1 MKYLTVSMVGERVG
15 MTAPELNKLLEDLGL
30 IERRGADIFSLTS
43 LGHPKEFGDKRY
55 VVYEEGIIDIL
66 MAKDAEKKAEVI
78 TLTATVIAAKLAEE
92 LNLAVTAKL
101 VNRVLV
107 DVQFMDKNEKGFFSN
122 HPFAQQ
128 CITAD
133 GKTYVKWS
141 KDILTNEVFIREI
154 KAATTETAEVEAPVA
169 SKPVKGE
176 VNVDLVCNT
185 FKFDRKTFEAT
196 FRTDSGH
203 FVRSRAEM
211 LVANWLYHNNV
222 MFAYEKRVPIVE
234 EMYSDFFIKDKKIYI
249 EVWGLESTKY
259 LERKAKKISMYKEH
273 GFTLL
278 GLEDSD
284 IENIDDMLPLKLAQ
298 LGIVF

>member
-1 MKYLTVSMVGERVG
+1 MKTVSQI
-15 MTAPELNKLLEDLGL
+15 ASELNIEPKEVNKMLLELGF
-30 IERRGADIFSLTS
+30 IKREGADIISANK
-43 LGHPKEFGDKRY
+43 LGIQKDFQGKKY
-55 VVYEEGIIDIL
+55 VIWEDDIIDFL
-66 MAKDAEKKAEVI
+66 KKDFASNKEETVI
-78 TLTATVIAAKLAEE
+78 LTATLIGAEFSISAKR
-92 LNLAVTAKL
+92 
-101 VNRVLV
+101 VNEILV
-107 DVQFMDKNEKGFFSN
+107 DIQFMDKNENGFFSN

-128 CITAD
+128 CRTD
-133 GKTYVKWS
+133 EGKTYVKWS
-141 KDILTNEVFIREI
+141 SELLTNEVFVRE
-154 KAATTETAEVEAPVA
+154 ATVAKETKEAFASEVAT
-169 SKPVKGE
+169 SYE

-222 MFAYEKRVPIVE
+222 MFAYEKRVPIID

>member
-1 MKYLTVSMVGERVG
+1 MKTVTQIAGILNVEPKEVN
-15 MTAPELNKLLEDLGL
+15 ELLLELGF
-30 IERRGADIFSLTS
+30 IERNGADIISANK
-43 LGHPKEFGDKRY
+43 LGIQKEFQGKKYVIWEDEILDFLTKKDSEDKEE
-55 VVYEEGIIDIL
+55 VVN
-66 MAKDAEKKAEVI
+66 
-78 TLTATVIAAKLAEE
+78 LTATLIGAEFGI
-92 LNLAVTAKL
+92 TAKT
-101 VNRVLV
+101 VNNILV
-107 DVQFMDKNEKGFFSN
+107 DIQFMDKNENGFYSA
-122 HPFAQQ
+122 HPFAEQ
-128 CITAD
+128 CRTKE

-141 KDILTNEVFIREI
+141 KDLLNNEVFVREA
-154 KAATTETAEVEAPVA
+154 KAALEVKEAFSAEVAP
-169 SKPVKGE
+169 SYE

-222 MFAYEKRVPIVE
+222 MFAYEKRVPIID

>member
-1 MKYLTVSMVGERVG
+1 MKTVTQLASLLNIEPKEVN
-15 MTAPELNKLLEDLGL
+15 ELLLELGF
-30 IERRGADIFSLTS
+30 IERNGADIISANK
-43 LGHPKEFGDKRY
+43 LGIQKEFQGKKY
-55 VVYEEGIIDIL
+55 VIWEDDIIDFLI
-66 MAKDAEKKAEVI
+66 KKEADDKEEVVN
-78 TLTATVIAAKLAEE
+78 LTATLIGAEFGI
-92 LNLAVTAKL
+92 TAKT
-101 VNRVLV
+101 VNNILV
-107 DVQFMDKNEKGFFSN
+107 DIQFMDKNENGFYSA
-122 HPFAQQ
+122 HPFAEQ
-128 CITAD
+128 CRTKE
-133 GKTYVKWS
+133 GKSYVKWS
-141 KDILTNEVFIREI
+141 KDLLNNEVFVREA
-154 KAATTETAEVEAPVA
+154 KAALEVKEAFSAEVAP
-169 SKPVKGE
+169 SYE

-222 MFAYEKRVPIVE
+222 MFAYEKRVPIID